1 MSKVRRRKGKSAA
14 RILLPMNSLLV
25 FLCGVGV
32 FLSIAGHPAA
42 AASYDEAAEQK
53 IFELLNQA
61 RLQRGLPALE
71 ANAQLQEAARAHSQ
85 LMASRQKL
93 SHQFRGE
100 EVARDRLAATGLH
113 FDSDGENV
121 GLHQTAEGAHQGF
134 MHSPPHRANILN
146 PDYNTVGIGVVA
158 RGGNIWVTEDFARTF
173 AEYSGAG
180 VEEIVAGRIS
190 ELRGRAGL
198 PALGRRFAPA
208 LRQDACSMAHHDKLD
223 PRLALRVPDARQ
235 AATFTST
242 EPQVLPSEA
251 EVIARQRN
259 AHAFAVGACF
269 ARTRK
274 YPAGAYWV
282 VLVTY

>member
-1 MSKVRRRKGKSAA
+1 MK
-14 RILLPMNSLLV
+14 SLLV
-25 FLCGVGV
+25 FLCGMAV
-32 FLSIAGHPAA
+32 FLRGLAGLAA
-42 AASYDEAAEQK
+42 TPRYDEAAEQQ
-53 IFELLNQA
+53 ILELLNQA
-61 RLQRGLPALE
+61 RTERGLPALE

-85 LMASRQKL
+85 LMASRQRLSHKL
-93 SHQFRGE
+93 SGE
-100 EVARDRLAATGLH
+100 PAAGERLAATGLH
-113 FDSDGENV
+113 FDRDGENV
-121 GLHQTAEGAHQGF
+121 GLNQSAEGAHQGF
-134 MHSPPHRANILN
+134 MHSPGHRANILS
-146 PDYNTVGIGVVA
+146 PDYNAVGVGVVA

-180 VEEIVAGRIS
+180 VEEIVAGRVS

-198 PALGRRFAPA
+198 PSLGRRFVSA

-223 PRLALRVPDARQ
+223 PRLAMRLPDVRQ

-242 EPQVLPSEA
+242 EPQVLPPEA
-251 EVIARQRN
+251 AVLARQRN
-259 AHAFAVGACF
+259 AQAFAVGACF

>member
-1 MSKVRRRKGKSAA
+1 MKR
-14 RILLPMNSLLV
+14 LLV
-25 FLCGVGV
+25 FLCWIGV
-32 FLSIAGHPAA
+32 FLSGAASSSAA
-42 AASYDEAAEQK
+42 AASFDHGAEQR
-53 IFELLNQA
+53 IFELLNQS
-61 RLQRGLPALE
+61 RTQRGLPALE

-93 SHQFRGE
+93 SHQFRRE
-100 EVARDRLAATGLH
+100 EPVRDRLAATGLH
-113 FDSDGENV
+113 FDADGENV
-121 GLHQTAEGAHQGF
+121 GLHQTAEGAHEGF

-146 PDYNTVGIGVVA
+146 PGYNAVGIGVVA

-173 AEYSGAG
+173 AEYSASG
-180 VEEIVAGRIS
+180 VEEIVAGRVT

-198 PALGRRFAPA
+198 PPLSRRFVPA
-208 LRQDACSMAHHDKLD
+208 LHQDACSMAHHDKLD
-223 PRLALRVPDARQ
+223 PRLALRTPEVHQ

-242 EPQVLPSEA
+242 EPQMLPPEA

-259 AHAFAVGACF
+259 AQAFAVGACF

>member
-1 MSKVRRRKGKSAA
+1 MKS
-14 RILLPMNSLLV
+14 LPV
-25 FLCGVGV
+25 FLYGMAV
-32 FLSIAGHPAA
+32 FLSGAANCPAA
-42 AASYDEAAEQK
+42 AHYNEAAEAR
-53 IFELLNQA
+53 IFQLLNQA
-61 RLQRGLPALE
+61 RTQRGLPSLQS
-71 ANAQLQEAARAHSQ
+71 NAQLQEAARAHSQ

-100 EVARDRLAATGLH
+100 PVVRERLAATGLH

-121 GLHQTAEGAHQGF
+121 GLNQTAEGAHQGF
-134 MHSPPHRANILN
+134 MHSPPHRANMLN
-146 PDYNTVGIGVVA
+146 PNYNAVGIGVVE
-158 RGGNIWVTEDFARTF
+158 RNGDIWVTQDFARTF
-173 AEYSGAG
+173 AEYSASG
-180 VEEIVAGRIS
+180 VEEIVAGRIT

-198 PALGRRFAPA
+198 PALGRRFVPL

-223 PRLALRVPDARQ
+223 PRLALRQPGVHE

-242 EPQVLPSEA
+242 EPQVLPEDA
-251 EVIARQRN
+251 AKLARARM
-259 AHAFAVGACF
+259 AKAFAVGACF